1 VEGGERRNWRQ
12 HPLLKRLPLL
22 LLAGLGL
29 WLWKG
34 TDTTVSER
42 ERELVW
48 RLVGPGWSEIRALD
62 FQVKNAGGELVK
74 RETRSFQAGPPDT
87 LNMNAE
93 LPSGTY
99 EVWVFAR
106 GESGPSRPPRVERLT
121 LRDEDVRVEWGL
133 RVPVSR

>member
-1 VEGGERRNWRQ
+1 MEGEERRNWRQ
-12 HPLLKRLPLL
+12 HPLLRRLPILL
-22 LLAGLGL
+22 LVGLGL
-29 WLWKG
+29 WLWQG
-34 TDTTVSER
+34 TDVP

-48 RLVGPGWSEIRALD
+48 RLEGAGWSDIRAID

-74 RETRSFQAGPPDT
+74 RETRSFQTGPPDALSLKT
-87 LNMNAE
+87 E

-121 LRDEDVRVEWGL
+121 LGDEDVRVEREL

>member
-1 VEGGERRNWRQ
+1 MEGEERRNWRK
-12 HPLLKRLPLL
+12 HPLLRRLLI
-22 LLAGLGL
+22 LGL
-29 WLWKG
+29 LGLLVWLTLGKNAP
-34 TDTTVSER
+34 

-48 RLVGPGWSEIRALD
+48 WLEGPGWSEIRTLD
-62 FQVKNAGGELVK
+62 LQVKNADGELVK
-74 RETRSFQAGPPDT
+74 RETRSFQAAPQGMISLKTD
-87 LNMNAE
+87 

-121 LRDEDVRVEWGL
+121 LGDEDVRVERGL

>member
-1 VEGGERRNWRQ
+1 MEGEGRRNWRQ

-22 LLAGLGL
+22 LLLALGL
-29 WLWKG
+29 WLWKE
-34 TDTTVSER
+34 SAAP

-48 RLVGPGWSEIRALD
+48 RLEGPGWSEIRALD
-62 FQVKNAGGELVK
+62 LQVKNAGGELVK

-87 LNMNAE
+87 IRLRTE

-106 GESGPSRPPRVERLT
+106 GGSGPSRPPRVERLT
-121 LRDEDVRVEWGL
+121 LGDEDVRVERGL

>member
-1 VEGGERRNWRQ
+1 MEGEERRNWRR
-12 HPLLKRLPLL
+12 HPLLRRLPFLL
-22 LLAGLGL
+22 LVALGL

-34 TDTTVSER
+34 ADAP

-48 RLVGPGWSEIRALD
+48 RLEGPGWSEIRALD
-62 FQVKNAGGELVK
+62 FQVKNADGALVK
-74 RETRSFQAGPPDT
+74 RETHSFQAGPPGSLRMKT
-87 LNMNAE
+87 E

-121 LRDEDVRVEWGL
+121 LGDEDVRVERGL

>member
-1 VEGGERRNWRQ
+1 MEGEGPRQRNWRR
-12 HPLLKRLPLL
+12 HPLLRRLPFLL
-22 LLAGLGL
+22 VAALGL

-34 TDTTVSER
+34 PDAPAQ
-42 ERELVW
+42 RELVW
-48 RLVGPGWSEIRALD
+48 RLEGPGWSEIRALD
-62 FQVKNAGGELVK
+62 FQVKNAQGELVK
-74 RETRSFQAGPPDT
+74 RETRSFQAGAPGELSLTTD
-87 LNMNAE
+87 

-121 LRDEDVRVEWGL
+121 LGDEDVRVERGL